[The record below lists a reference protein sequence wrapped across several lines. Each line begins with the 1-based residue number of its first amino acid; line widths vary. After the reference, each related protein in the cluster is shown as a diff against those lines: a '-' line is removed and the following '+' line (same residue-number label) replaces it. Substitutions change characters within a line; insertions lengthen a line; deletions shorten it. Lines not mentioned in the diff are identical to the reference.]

1 MSDLAEKIKA
11 SRQIV
16 IEVGHMKFFARRLTW
31 LEYARVSSGRV
42 DEFSALTELQ
52 LVTGWENV
60 HGKDIDPSGGDE
72 LVPFDRQTFDEVIVD
87 MPTAYHAITDKVT
100 RATQEFFK
108 AREENAKNSVAG
120 TTKASGK

>member
-11 SRQIV
+11 SRQLV

-31 LEYARVSSGRV
+31 LEYARIQSGRV
-42 DEFSALTELQ
+42 DDFSALTELQ

-60 HGKDIDPSGGDE
+60 HGRDIDPNGGDE

-87 MPTAYHAITDKVT
+87 MPSAYQAIADKVIK
-100 RATQEFFK
+100 ATQEFFK
-108 AREENAKNSVAG
+108 IREENAKNSVAG

>member
-1 MSDLAEKIKA
+1 MSDLAEKIKT
-11 SRQIV
+11 SRQLT

-31 LEYARVSSGRV
+31 LEYARIQSGRV
-42 DEFSALTELQ
+42 DDFSALTELQ

-60 HGKDIDPSGGDE
+60 HGRDIDPNGGDE

-87 MPTAYHAITDKVT
+87 MPTAYQAIADKVIK
-100 RATQEFFK
+100 ATQEFFK
-108 AREENAKNSVAG
+108 IREENAKNSVAG